1 MFTVCDDRLTTRG
14 RANTLPTTL
23 PRNFTFSG
31 KLSRQESYQAAIGG
45 SSSSINSGGLT
56 LASDRERLRCEEG
69 PGTTRTVANGR
80 KEGGR
85 ESGNRRGVMRKQSAV
100 YLSAVHEED
109 GDGVGDPV
117 TATTTHVRG
126 GVTHITTT
134 SLAQSTV

>member
-1 MFTVCDDRLTTRG
+1 M
-14 RANTLPTTL
+14 PTTL

-31 KLSRQESYQAAIGG
+31 SLSRQESYKAAIGG

-69 PGTTRTVANGR
+69 PGTRTVASGR

-85 ESGNRRGVMRKQSAV
+85 ESGSRRGFMRKQSAV

-109 GDGVGDPV
+109 GDGVGGSDPV
-117 TATTTHVRG
+117 TTSTTHVRG